1 MTKGRF
7 QDGKIQLPMAKNSKK
22 VESGEALVMLKP
34 VVTCEPTPLIPTESG
49 RLRKKGKH
57 AEE

>member
-34 VVTCEPTPLIPTESG
+34 VVTCEPTPLIPTD
-49 RLRKKGKH
+49 LRVREKGKH